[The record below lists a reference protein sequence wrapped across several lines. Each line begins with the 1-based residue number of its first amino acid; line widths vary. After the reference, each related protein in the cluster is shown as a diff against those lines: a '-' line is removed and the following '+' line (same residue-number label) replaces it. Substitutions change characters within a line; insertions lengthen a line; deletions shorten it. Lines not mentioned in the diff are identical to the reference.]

1 MVIFGGDAAYRG
13 GTANLT
19 AFQSVFTDRLN
30 AAGIPWAFAIGNHEL
45 YTTGDYAQYL
55 MRQQDFQ
62 AMFNSQWPQ
71 NGPPGYNNLAFSF
84 HIGNSLFIVADSF
97 YATSNTTEPS
107 YSVSAAQR
115 GWISGLLQNDTA
127 SHIFVLTHVPAF
139 SPQSPLPDPNMA
151 DFWQTITTAGSAT
164 NTNASILFAG
174 HEHLYYRT
182 FHDGTY
188 QVTAAGA
195 GAPLGCDVPPC
206 PPLPPP
212 TALSSRGMSIT

>member
-1 MVIFGGDAAYRG
+1 
-13 GTANLT
+13 
-19 AFQSVFTDRLN
+19 
-30 AAGIPWAFAIGNHEL
+30 
-45 YTTGDYAQYL
+45 
-55 MRQQDFQ
+55 
-62 AMFNSQWPQ
+62 MFNNQWPQ

-97 YATSNTTEPS
+97 YATSNTVEPS
-107 YSVSAAQR
+107 YGVSAAQR

-127 SHIFVLTHVPAF
+127 SHIFVLTRVPAF
-139 SPQSPLPDPNMA
+139 SPQNQSPDPNMA

-188 QVTAAGA
+188 QVLAGSA

-206 PPLPPP
+206 PSYGPVQPGDVYQLSYNYAAVSINGRYVTVNAFDQFNNVLDSFQFFDNIGVQNSVINNAAPAAISSP
-212 TALSSRGMSIT
+212 TAPLSATSTPE